1 MDPESTQLI
10 GTEDY
15 ELECTI
21 VDGATLILKACTL
34 NKGFDCKVLEGK
46 ISLDMLN
53 KCTLTDFSELK

>member
-1 MDPESTQLI
+1 MDPELTQLI

-21 VDGATLILKACTL
+21 VDGATLILRACTL
-34 NKGFDCKVLEGK
+34 NKGLHCRVLEGK

-53 KCTLTDFSELK
+53 KCTLTEFTELK